1 MQISKFIATA
11 YCLSLTIATPVPSND
26 VVKALQDR
34 DQISC
39 PAPPQ
44 IAQDNSI
51 FGRVAT
57 FIANRETVKQCKEQ
71 QKREEAE
78 KAARAKELKRR
89 EVVEK
94 AYRAVQQR
102 KREEAALQ
110 KRDVTIT
117 CPPTPQFA
125 PCNSFF
131 GLAATIIANHEAN
144 EACKKQAKEQAKG
157 GK

>member
-1 MQISKFIATA
+1 MQISKFITTA
-11 YCLSLTIATPVPSND
+11 YYLSFTIATPVPSD
-26 VVKALQDR
+26 GVVKALQDR

-51 FGRVAT
+51 FGHVAT
-57 FIANRETVKQCKEQ
+57 FVANRETVKQCKQQ
-71 QKREEAE
+71 QKREKAE

-89 EVVEK
+89 DLVEK
-94 AYRAVQQR
+94 AYIAVQQR
-102 KREEAALQ
+102 KRQEAALQ
-110 KRDVTIT
+110 KRDQTIT

-125 PCNSFF
+125 PS
-131 GLAATIIANHEAN
+131 NHEAN